1 MKLLD
6 VENSKVNKKTT
17 LKHQHVTGQKLRQ
30 RLSVIEKTPTK
41 IQQKRSSQQTHIKEK
56 QKTER
61 KS

>member
-30 RLSVIEKTPTK
+30 RLSVIEKNANKNTTKKKQPTDTY
-41 IQQKRSSQQTHIKEK
+41 KR
-56 QKTER
+56 KT
-61 KS
+61 KN